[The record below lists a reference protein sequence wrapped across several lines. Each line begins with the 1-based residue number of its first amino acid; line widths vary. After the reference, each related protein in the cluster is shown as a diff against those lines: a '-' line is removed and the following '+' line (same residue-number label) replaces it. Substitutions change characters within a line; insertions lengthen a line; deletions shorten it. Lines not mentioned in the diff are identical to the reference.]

1 MKINDIQLS
10 KAYHKWKNSY
20 KFNQH
25 IYEIMLYIL
34 KKEKPRIL
42 INRNPTLNFYSL
54 LLMKIRNVKK
64 DDTDFTLSVPL
75 AILPGLNADFDG
87 DVLNMLGMM
96 NEEFVRMF
104 RKFDPIKRMIISR
117 DTGLINNYFTIEKSQ
132 LIDLYHFATV

>member
-1 MKINDIQLS
+1 
-10 KAYHKWKNSY
+10 
-20 KFNQH
+20 
-25 IYEIMLYIL
+25 
-34 KKEKPRIL
+34 
-42 INRNPTLNFYSL
+42 
-54 LLMKIRNVKK
+54 MKIRNVKK